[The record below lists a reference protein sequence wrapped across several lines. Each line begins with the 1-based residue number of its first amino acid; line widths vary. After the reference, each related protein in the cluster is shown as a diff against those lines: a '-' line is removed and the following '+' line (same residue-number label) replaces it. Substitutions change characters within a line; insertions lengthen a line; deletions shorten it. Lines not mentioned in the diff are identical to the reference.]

1 MGAVVSQKALFNFT
15 ILLFFVMS
23 TQLKS
28 NSKLG
33 EIIKYVGT
41 TAFIDQFDLAIVN
54 FGKEN
59 ACFIYVCFALVSWFS
74 IETQGQLCQ
83 LK

>member
-1 MGAVVSQKALFNFT
+1 
-15 ILLFFVMS
+15 MS

-41 TAFIDQFDLAIVN
+41 KGTAFIDQFDLAIVN

-59 ACFIYVCFALVSWFS
+59 ACFIYVRFALVTWF
-74 IETQGQLCQ
+74 
-83 LK
+83 